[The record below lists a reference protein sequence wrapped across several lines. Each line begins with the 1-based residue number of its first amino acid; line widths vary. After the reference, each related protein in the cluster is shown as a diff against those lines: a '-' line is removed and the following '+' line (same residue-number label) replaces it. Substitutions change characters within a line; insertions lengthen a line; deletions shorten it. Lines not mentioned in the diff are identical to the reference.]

1 MSAPQRKPGRVR
13 SIGITEAAYS
23 SSFTS
28 WHQRASVR
36 VKPRRELGEEE
47 PSELVYF
54 PPELVPVAQHRLV
67 QDLGPETVERVLIQ
81 NLHTYLEFTSEL
93 EHGAVNPVAAMISRR
108 RSGFDL
114 PETMIEDAYKIYTDE
129 AWHAQFSDDLQRQV
143 AVKTGVGASVFEEP
157 NFFRKL
163 NGFQQDLGRDEQRLV
178 MIFFTIVSETLISA
192 ILSGIPQDPRV
203 VTAVRELVADHAQDE
218 GRHHAYF
225 SRLLEFT
232 WPRLNKAHKALI
244 GPLLPEMVLAFL
256 EPDFVA
262 IAGNLRACGLTAEQ
276 IDQVMTECYPP
287 ATVRSGIRAA
297 SRATIR
303 HFERVGLVDDPRTA
317 EALEASRLWP

>member
-1 MSAPQRKPGRVR
+1 
-13 SIGITEAAYS
+13 
-23 SSFTS
+23 
-28 WHQRASVR
+28 
-36 VKPRRELGEEE
+36 
-47 PSELVYF
+47 
-54 PPELVPVAQHRLV
+54 
-67 QDLGPETVERVLIQ
+67 
-81 NLHTYLEFTSEL
+81 
-93 EHGAVNPVAAMISRR
+93 MISRR

-129 AWHAQFSDDLQRQV
+129 AWHAQFSDDLGRQV
-143 AVKTGVGASVFEEP
+143 AVKTGVGPSVFEEP

-163 NGFQQDLGRDEQRLV
+163 KGFQLDLVPDEQRLV

-192 ILSGIPQDPRV
+192 ILSGIPSDERV
-203 VTAVRELVADHAQDE
+203 VMAVREVVADHDQDE
-218 GRHHAYF
+218 RRHSAYF

-276 IDQVMTECYPP
+276 IDQVMTESYPP
-287 ATVRSGIRAA
+287 GSVSANIRAA
-297 SRATIR
+297 SKATIR
-303 HFERVGLVDDPRTA
+303 HFERVGVVDDPRAA
-317 EALEASRLWP
+317 EALEARRLWP

>member
-1 MSAPQRKPGRVR
+1 MSAPEREPGRVR
-13 SIGITEAAYS
+13 SIGIAEAAYS
-23 SSFTS
+23 SAFKS
-28 WHQRASVR
+28 WHSRASVR
-36 VKPRRELGEEE
+36 VKPRRQLGDDE

-54 PPELVPVAQHRLV
+54 PPELVPVSQHAVV
-67 QDLGPETVERVLIQ
+67 QELGHDTVERVLIQ
-81 NLHTYLEFTSEL
+81 QLHTYLEFTSEL

-143 AVKTGVGASVFEEP
+143 AMKTGVGPSVFEEP

-163 NGFQQDLGRDEQRLV
+163 KGFQQDLLPDEQRLV

-192 ILSGIPQDPRV
+192 ILSDIPQDPRV
-203 VTAVRELVADHAQDE
+203 VPAVRELVADHALDE
-218 GRHHAYF
+218 GRHHTYF

-232 WPRLNKAHKALI
+232 WPRLNKAHRELI
-244 GPLLPEMVLAFL
+244 GPLLPEMILAFL

-276 IDQVMTECYPP
+276 IDQVMTESYPP
-287 ATVRSGIRAA
+287 GTVRAGIRSA
-297 SRATIR
+297 SKATIR
-303 HFERVGLVDDPRTA
+303 HLERVGIVDDPRTA
-317 EALEASRLWP
+317 EALEARRLWP

>member
-1 MSAPQRKPGRVR
+1 MSAPRRVR
-13 SIGITEAAYS
+13 SIGIAEAAYS
-23 SSFTS
+23 SAFLNWES
-28 WHQRASVR
+28 RASVR
-36 VKPRRELGEEE
+36 TKPRRELAEEE
-47 PSELVYF
+47 PREHVYF
-54 PPELVPVAQHRLV
+54 PPELVPAAQHALV
-67 QDLGPETVERVLIQ
+67 DRLGPETVDRVLIQ
-81 NLHTYLEFTSEL
+81 QLHTYLEFTSEL
-93 EHGAVNPVAAMISRR
+93 EHGAVNPVAAMIARR

-143 AVKTGVGASVFEEP
+143 AVKTGVGPSVFEEP

-163 NGFQQDLGRDEQRLV
+163 NGFQLELGRDDRRLV

-192 ILSGIPQDPRV
+192 ILSGIPSDTRV
-203 VTAVRELVADHAQDE
+203 VGAVRELVADHARDE
-218 GRHHAYF
+218 GVHHAYF

-232 WPRLNKAHKALI
+232 WPRLNKAQKALI

-262 IAGNLRACGLTAEQ
+262 IAGNLRACGLSAEQ
-276 IDQVMTECYPP
+276 IDQVMTESYPLDS
-287 ATVRSGIRAA
+287 VRAGIRSA
-297 SRATIR
+297 SKATLR
-303 HFERVGLVDDPRTA
+303 HFERVGIVDDPRTA

>member
-1 MSAPQRKPGRVR
+1 MSAPQRKPLVR
-13 SIGITEAAYS
+13 SIGVTEAAYS
-23 SSFTS
+23 SAFKT
-28 WHQRASVR
+28 WHARAAVR
-36 VKPRRELGEEE
+36 AKPRRELQEQE

-54 PPELVPVAQHRLV
+54 PPELVPVAQHAVV
-67 QDLGPETVERVLIQ
+67 QGLGAETVDRVLIGQ
-81 NLHTYLEFTSEL
+81 LHTYLEFTSEL
-93 EHGAVNPVAAMISRR
+93 EVGAVNPVTAMISRR

-114 PETMIEDAYKIYTDE
+114 PETMVEDAYKIYTDE

-143 AVKTGVGASVFEEP
+143 AVKTGVGPSVFEEP

-192 ILSGIPQDPRV
+192 ILSGIPSDPRV
-203 VTAVRELVADHAQDE
+203 VTAVRELVADHDQDE
-218 GRHHAYF
+218 RRHSAYF

-232 WPRLNKAHKALI
+232 WPRLNKAHRALI
-244 GPLLPEMVLAFL
+244 GPLLPEMILAFL

-276 IDQVMTECYPP
+276 IDEVMTDSYPR
-287 ATVRSGIRAA
+287 AAVRAEIRAA
-297 SRATIR
+297 SKATLR
-303 HFERVGLVDDPRTA
+303 HFERVGVVEDPRTA

>member
-1 MSAPQRKPGRVR
+1 MSAPRRDPARVR
-13 SIGITEAAYS
+13 SIGIAEAAYKS
-23 SSFTS
+23 AFTS
-28 WHQRASVR
+28 WHSRASVR
-36 VKPRRELGEEE
+36 TKPRRQIADEE
-47 PSELVYF
+47 PSGLVYF
-54 PPELVPVAQHRLV
+54 PPELVPVAQHPLV
-67 QDLGPETVERVLIQ
+67 QALGAETVDRVLIQ

-143 AVKTGVGASVFEEP
+143 AVTTGVGPSVFEEP

-163 NGFQQDLGRDEQRLV
+163 NGFQLQLGRDEQRLV

-192 ILSGIPQDPRV
+192 ILSGIPSDPRV
-203 VTAVRELVADHAQDE
+203 VGAVRELVADHAQDE

-225 SRLLEFT
+225 SRLLEFA
-232 WPRLNKAHKALI
+232 WPRLNQAQRALV
-244 GPLLPEMVLAFL
+244 GPLLPEMILAFL

-262 IAGNLRACGLTAEQ
+262 IAGNLRACGLGAEQ
-276 IDQVMTECYPP
+276 IDQVMTESYP
-287 ATVRSGIRAA
+287 ADHVRAAIRAA
-297 SRATIR
+297 SRQTIR
-303 HFERVGLVDDPRTA
+303 HFERVGIVEDPRTA
-317 EALEASRLWP
+317 EALEARSLWP

>member
-1 MSAPQRKPGRVR
+1 MSAPQRRVR
-13 SIGITEAAYS
+13 SIGIAEAAYAS
-23 SSFTS
+23 AFKS
-28 WHQRASVR
+28 WHERASVR
-36 VKPRRELGEEE
+36 VKPRRQLDQEE
-47 PSELVYF
+47 PSALVYF
-54 PPELVPVAQHRLV
+54 PPELVPASQHALV
-67 QDLGPETVERVLIQ
+67 QELGADTVDRVLIQ
-81 NLHTYLEFTSEL
+81 QLHTYLEFTSEL

-114 PETMIEDAYKIYTDE
+114 PETMVEDAYKIYTDE

-143 AVKTGVGASVFEEP
+143 ASKTGVGPSVFEEP

-163 NGFQQDLGRDEQRLV
+163 NGFQENLVRDEQRLV

-192 ILSGIPQDPRV
+192 ILQGIPQDTRV
-203 VTAVRELVADHAQDE
+203 VGAVRDLVADHAQDE

-232 WPRLNKAHKALI
+232 WPRLNKAQKELI

-262 IAGNLRACGLTAEQ
+262 IAGNLRACGLGAEQ
-276 IDQVMTECYPP
+276 IDQVMTESYPP
-287 ATVRSGIRAA
+287 ATVRAGIRSA

-303 HFERVGLVDDPRTA
+303 HFERVGIVDDPRTA

>member
-1 MSAPQRKPGRVR
+1 MSAPQREPGRVR
-13 SIGITEAAYS
+13 SIGIAEAAYS
-23 SSFTS
+23 SAFKS
-28 WHQRASVR
+28 WHSRASVR
-36 VKPRRELGEEE
+36 VKPRRQLSEEE

-54 PPELVPVAQHRLV
+54 PPELVPVSQHALV
-67 QDLGPETVERVLIQ
+67 QELGHDTVDRVLIQ
-81 NLHTYLEFTSEL
+81 QLHTYLEFTSEL

-143 AVKTGVGASVFEEP
+143 AMKTGVGPSVFEEP

-163 NGFQQDLGRDEQRLV
+163 KGFQQDLLPDEQRLV

-192 ILSGIPQDPRV
+192 ILSDIPQDPRV
-203 VTAVRELVADHAQDE
+203 VPAVRELVADHALDE
-218 GRHHAYF
+218 GRHHTYF

-232 WPRLNKAHKALI
+232 WPRLNKAHRELI
-244 GPLLPEMVLAFL
+244 GPLLPEMILAFL

-276 IDQVMTECYPP
+276 IDQVMTESYPP
-287 ATVRSGIRAA
+287 GTVRAGIRSA
-297 SRATIR
+297 SKATIR
-303 HFERVGLVDDPRTA
+303 HLERVGIVDDPRTA

>member
-1 MSAPQRKPGRVR
+1 MSAPRRKPVLVR
-13 SIGITEAAYS
+13 SIGIAEAAYKS
-23 SSFTS
+23 AFTS
-28 WHQRASVR
+28 WHARASVR
-36 VKPRRELGEEE
+36 AKPRRQIGEQE
-47 PSELVYF
+47 PREHVYF
-54 PPELVPVAQHRLV
+54 PPELVPAAQHALV
-67 QDLGPETVERVLIQ
+67 QELGADTVDRVLIQ
-81 NLHTYLEFTSEL
+81 QLHTYLEFTSEL

-143 AVKTGVGASVFEEP
+143 AVKTGVGPSVFEEP

-163 NGFQQDLGRDEQRLV
+163 KGFQQDLGPDEQRLV

-192 ILSGIPQDPRV
+192 ILSDIPQDDRV
-203 VTAVRELVADHAQDE
+203 VMAVRDLVADHALDE
-218 GRHHAYF
+218 GRHHTYF
-225 SRLLEFT
+225 SRLLEFV
-232 WPRLNKAHKALI
+232 WPRLNKTHRVLI
-244 GPLLPEMVLAFL
+244 GPLLPEMILAFL

-276 IDQVMTECYPP
+276 IDQVMTESYPP
-287 ATVRSGIRAA
+287 DAVRAGIRVA
-297 SRATIR
+297 SKATLR
-303 HFERVGLVDDPRTA
+303 HFERVGIVADPRTA

>member
-1 MSAPQRKPGRVR
+1 MSAEPVRVR
-13 SIGITEAAYS
+13 SIRTTEAAYRS
-23 SSFTS
+23 PFRS
-28 WHQRASVR
+28 WHARAAVR
-36 VKPRRELGEEE
+36 TKPRREIGDAPPREH
-47 PSELVYF
+47 VYC
-54 PPELVPVAQHRLV
+54 PPELVPVSQHALV
-67 QDLGPETVERVLIQ
+67 QELGPEIVDRVLIQ

-143 AVKTGVGASVFEEP
+143 ATRTGVGPSVFEEP

-192 ILSGIPQDPRV
+192 ILSGIPSDPRV

-232 WPRLNKAHKALI
+232 WPRLSKSQKALI

-276 IDQVMTECYPP
+276 IDQVMTECYP
-287 ATVRSGIRAA
+287 AGEVRAGIRAA

-303 HFERVGLVDDPRTA
+303 HFERVGVVDDPRTA

>member
-1 MSAPQRKPGRVR
+1 MSAPQRIR
-13 SIGITEAAYS
+13 SIGIAEAAYS
-23 SSFTS
+23 SKFSG
-28 WHQRASVR
+28 WHSRASVR
-36 VKPRRELGEEE
+36 SKPRREIAEHE
-47 PSELVYF
+47 PRDHVYF
-54 PPELVPVAQHRLV
+54 PPELVPVAQHALV
-67 QDLGPETVERVLIQ
+67 QQLGAETVDRVLIQ

-143 AVKTGVGASVFEEP
+143 ATTTGVGPSVFEEP

-163 NGFQQDLGRDEQRLV
+163 NGFQRDLGRDEQRLV
-178 MIFFTIVSETLISA
+178 MIFFTIVSETLIST
-192 ILSGIPQDPRV
+192 ILSGIPSDARV
-203 VTAVRELVADHAQDE
+203 VMAVRELVADHAQDE

-232 WPRLNKAHKALI
+232 WPRLNKTQRAVI
-244 GPLLPEMVLAFL
+244 GPLLPEMIHAFL

-276 IDQVMTECYPP
+276 IDQVMTESYPP
-287 ATVRSGIRAA
+287 ATVRAGIRSA
-297 SRATIR
+297 SKATIR
-303 HFERVGLVDDPRTA
+303 HFERVGVVEDPRTA